1 MEPTWISPLYG
12 SAAIIAKTVVK
23 TVNSLSNML
32 LWGWLPPV
40 EHRAQHDQNISYR
53 NQSENRA
60 GTSSQ
65 QSVIVMIALLTTEC
79 NLPRAAHFTTVLQS
93 LQRQL

>member
-1 MEPTWISPLYG
+1 MELTTWIRPLHG

-23 TVNSLSNML
+23 TVDSLSKML

-40 EHRAQHDQNISYR
+40 EHRAQHDDQNISYR

-60 GTSSQ
+60 GTSS
-65 QSVIVMIALLTTEC
+65 
-79 NLPRAAHFTTVLQS
+79 
-93 LQRQL
+93 